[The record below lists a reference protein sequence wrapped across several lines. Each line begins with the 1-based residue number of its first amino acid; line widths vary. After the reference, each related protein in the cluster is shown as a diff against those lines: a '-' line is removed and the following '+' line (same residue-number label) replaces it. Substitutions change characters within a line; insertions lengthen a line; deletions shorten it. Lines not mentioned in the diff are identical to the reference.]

1 MIISQF
7 VLANYCFY
15 SIIVKGG
22 NRMKKVC
29 NLLIALVLLFVPI
42 VCLAETDKEPANIY
56 VFYGK
61 GCPHCEEFFTWI
73 KSLSNEQKA
82 KFNIV
87 KYETWYNTTNSNALT
102 QAAEHFKDSEY
113 GVPYI
118 IIGENRF
125 NGFGSSMKDQI
136 LAAINDYY
144 NLDERANLIDELKLE
159 VVADAPEKVEK
170 TKTAVVIVVVLA
182 ICIGAAGLIYMV
194 SKSEE

>member
-1 MIISQF
+1 
-7 VLANYCFY
+7 
-15 SIIVKGG
+15 
-22 NRMKKVC
+22 MKKIC

-42 VCLAETDKEPANIY
+42 VCLADGEKEAANVY

-61 GCPHCEEFFTWI
+61 GCPHCEEFFTWV
-73 KSLSNEQKA
+73 KSLSNDQKS
-82 KFNIV
+82 KFNLV
-87 KYETWYNTTNSNALT
+87 KYETWYNTTNSTALET
-102 QAAEHFKDSEY
+102 VANHFEDSSY

-118 IIGENRF
+118 IIGKTRY
-125 NGFGSSMKDQI
+125 NGFGDSNKEQI

-194 SKSEE
+194 SKSEEWFAYFLKEKNL

>member
-1 MIISQF
+1 
-7 VLANYCFY
+7 
-15 SIIVKGG
+15 
-22 NRMKKVC
+22 MKKIC

-42 VCLAETDKEPANIY
+42 VCLADGSKEAANVY

-73 KSLSNEQKA
+73 KSLSNDQKS
-82 KFNIV
+82 KFNLV
-87 KYETWYNTTNSNALT
+87 KYETWYNTTNNAALT
-102 QAAEHFKDSEY
+102 KVAEHFEDSKY

-118 IIGENRF
+118 IIGKTRY
-125 NGFGSSMKDQI
+125 NGFGETNKEQI
-136 LAAINDYY
+136 LATINDYY

-182 ICIGAAGLIYMV
+182 ICIGASGLIYMV
-194 SKSEE
+194 SKSEEWFAYFLKEKKL

>member
-7 VLANYCFY
+7 VLAYYCFY

-22 NRMKKVC
+22 SRMKKVC

-136 LAAINDYY
+136 LTAINDYY
-144 NLDERANLIDELKLE
+144 NLDERSNLIDELKLE

-182 ICIGAAGLIYMV
+182 ICLGAAGLIYMV